1 MKGIGKV
8 LLLCCT
14 AVWLNAP
21 AAGDGRHSFSFD
33 DGAGLSGTSTHYRFN
48 SRHGDFYPHNGTPVS
63 RYLVHRA
70 YRAGTLHY
78 GATLAE
84 DEQHHYGGLS
94 VGPATLAYFQGEA
107 ESFSRAANPLYK
119 DLNQYFF
126 HGGSRTTF
134 EFRGAGAHVA
144 LPGGLSTQLAYAN
157 VAAPH
162 AEDRNGYYA
171 GVANDVFEAG
181 MYQLDRGGDT
191 VGRGL
196 KLGFNAGGL
205 DLAYQEIRSDYQAHV
220 RRVALQWDTGGSG
233 SWSLGVERARNGLF
247 PGADEQRFMFR
258 FRKTLGGR
266 TPAFNAADGDNGE
279 DETKRPGFG
288 KAVGIGVGL
297 GAAAVA
303 LSSGDSDNDGTR
315 RFSVRNR
322 AAFNV
327 LNRVNPES
335 VRLNIEHG
343 GWVYR
348 NADNTFSYTRPVA
361 GTVNMVNIGD
371 PVSSVPRG
379 TSASASYHTHGGPD
393 PRFVNEI
400 FSPQDLLSDRRAGVD
415 GYLGTPAGFMKLH
428 DRSTGAIRVVGRIN
442 N

>member
-21 AAGDGRHSFSFD
+21 AAGDGRQSFSFD

-70 YRAGTLHY
+70 YRVGTLHY
-78 GATLAE
+78 GATVAE
-84 DEQHHYGGLS
+84 DEQHHYGGVS
-94 VGPATLAYFQGEA
+94 MGPATLAYFQGEA
-107 ESFSRAANPLYK
+107 ESFSKAANPLYN

-126 HGGSRTTF
+126 HGGSRSTF
-134 EFRGAGAHVA
+134 EFRGAGAHVT
-144 LPGGLSTQLAYAN
+144 LPGGLSTQLAYSN
-157 VAAPH
+157 VSAP
-162 AEDRNGYYA
+162 AVEDRNGYYA
-171 GVANDVFEAG
+171 GVANGLFEAG
-181 MYQLDRGGDT
+181 VYQLDRGGER

-196 KLGFNAGGL
+196 KLELDAGRL
-205 DLAYQEIRSDYQAHV
+205 DLAYEEIRSDYQAHV
-220 RRVALQWDTGGSG
+220 RRVAFQWDAGRSG
-233 SWSLGVERARNGLF
+233 TLSLGVEQARNELF
-247 PGADEQRFMFR
+247 PSADEQRIMFR
-258 FRKTLGGR
+258 FRKTLGR
-266 TPAFNAADGDNGE
+266 SPVLSTAEGDNGE
-279 DETKRPGFG
+279 EESTRPGFG

-303 LSSGDSDNDGTR
+303 LSSGDGDDDDSR
-315 RFSVRNR
+315 RFTVRNR

-327 LNRVNPES
+327 LNRINPES

-343 GWVYR
+343 GWIYR
-348 NADNTFSYTRPVA
+348 NADNSFSYTRPVA

-379 TSASASYHTHGGPD
+379 TTANASYHTHGGPD
-393 PRFVNEI
+393 PRFVNEM

-428 DRSTGAIRVVGRIN
+428 DRETGTISVVGRIN